1 MASRRALLLLCVA
14 VLAVALA
21 PIPSVASTTPDGS
34 AGSDATLVLFWGDGC
49 PHCEA
54 EMEFLSRLVEE
65 HPDLEITEYEVWKD
79 VDNRQIFVDMLRSL
93 GEEPSGVPT
102 TLFDGRMWVGFSD
115 SIASE
120 IRSAVEAEMEGTD
133 DPPPAGTV
141 VDLPIVGQ
149 VDLGSTSLVTSTVL
163 IALVDGFNPCS
174 LWALSILLALVLR
187 TGSRGRVLMVG
198 VTFLTITAGMYA
210 LYIVGLYGV
219 LTLAAH
225 ATWIRLSMA
234 LIALAFGLINVK
246 DYFAFKRG
254 PSLTIADSAKPG
266 LYRRMRRLTDDRPL
280 RSVLAGTGLLA
291 VGVSILETPCTAG
304 YPLLWTDLVSSQGV
318 ETAGA
323 VALFALYMAVF
334 LADELVVFGAAVAT
348 MRAAKLE
355 ERHGRV
361 LKLVSGT
368 LMIALALT
376 LILAPELMTDLT
388 GVAITFGLAAVAA
401 SVVLAADRVSGR
413 RLP

>member
-1 MASRRALLLLCVA
+1 MAARRALLLLSVA
-14 VLAVALA
+14 VLAAALV
-21 PIPSVASTTPDGS
+21 PNPSVASTDLEGS
-34 AGSDATLVLFWGDGC
+34 ADSTLVLFWGDGC

-54 EMEFLSRLVEE
+54 EIEFLSGLATE
-65 HPDLEITEYEVWKD
+65 HPGLEIVAYEVWKD
-79 VDNRQIFVDMLRSL
+79 LDNRQIFVDTLRSL

-102 TLFDGRMWVGFSD
+102 TVFDGRMWVGFSD
-115 SIASE
+115 SVAGE
-120 IRSAVEAEMEGTD
+120 IRAAVEAELRGAD
-133 DPPPAGTV
+133 DPTPSGAI
-141 VDLPIVGQ
+141 VDVPGFGE
-149 VDLGSTSLVTSTVL
+149 VDLGSTSLVTSTLL

-219 LTLAAH
+219 LTMAAH

-318 ETAGA
+318 ETAGV

-334 LADELVVFGAAVAT
+334 LADELLVFGGAVAT

-368 LMIALALT
+368 LMIVLALT
-376 LILAPELMTDLT
+376 LILAPELMTDLA
-388 GVAITFGLAAVAA
+388 GVAITFGLAALATA
-401 SVVLAADRVSGR
+401 VVLAATRLSGR

>member
-1 MASRRALLLLCVA
+1 MTARRALLVLCVA
-14 VLAVALA
+14 ILAMSPA
-21 PIPSVASTTPDGS
+21 PTPSVASTAPS
-34 AGSDATLVLFWGDGC
+34 ADSATLVLFWGDGC

-65 HPDLEITEYEVWKD
+65 HPGLEVVSYEVWKD
-79 VDNRQIFVDMLRSL
+79 AGNRQIFVETLRSL
-93 GEEPSGVPT
+93 GEEPAGVPT
-102 TLFDGRMWVGFSD
+102 TVLDDRIWVGFSD
-115 SIASE
+115 SVASE
-120 IRSAVEAEMEGTD
+120 IRAAVVAEMEGTE
-133 DPPPAGTV
+133 DPPPGGTV
-141 VDLPIVGQ
+141 IELPILGE
-149 VDLGSTSLVTSTVL
+149 VDLGSTSLVTSTLL

-198 VTFLTITAGMYA
+198 MTFLTITAGMYA

-225 ATWIRLSMA
+225 ATWVRVSMA
-234 LIALAFGLINVK
+234 LIALAFGLINLK

-334 LADELVVFGAAVAT
+334 LADELIVFGGAVAT

-368 LMIALALT
+368 LMISLALT
-376 LILAPELMTDLT
+376 LIFAPELMTDLA
-388 GVAITFGLAAVAA
+388 GVAITFGLAALAA
-401 SVVLAADRVSGR
+401 SVVLVATRVSGR